1 VRKFEAFK
9 TEFKNLPADIS
20 PEELDNKFT
29 DFFNRVERATTLA
42 TKKVQEFNE
51 ATHELQTR
59 DITGAIQQREDE
71 RAARAR
77 EIREFLSSAERM
89 AAI

>member
-9 TEFKNLPADIS
+9 TEFENIPADIS
-20 PEELDNKFT
+20 PEELKSKFT
-29 DFFNRVERATTLA
+29 DFFNRVDKTADLA

-59 DITGAIQQREDE
+59 DITGAI
-71 RAARAR
+71 
-77 EIREFLSSAERM
+77 
-89 AAI
+89 